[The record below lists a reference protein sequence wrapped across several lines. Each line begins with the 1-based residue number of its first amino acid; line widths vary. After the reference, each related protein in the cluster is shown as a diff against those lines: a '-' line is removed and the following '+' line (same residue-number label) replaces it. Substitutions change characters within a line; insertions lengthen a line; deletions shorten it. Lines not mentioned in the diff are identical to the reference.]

1 MANKIKPEELEN
13 IQNAVRLLN
22 QVKAVIAD
30 LEVNKAKAM
39 QEAFAAEQSLQQL
52 QAKLQEDYGSITIDL
67 NTGEYQEEV
76 EEAEEVTTK

>member
-13 IQNAVRLLN
+13 IQNAVRQLN

-52 QAKLQEDYGSITIDL
+52 QAKLQEEYGSITIDL

-76 EEAEEVTTK
+76 EEAVEAK